1 MADEAPIAAPA
12 HDLTVPATVDVLD
25 PSGRRGSIPVTDLPN
40 AQSQGYAIAPTAP
53 DEGPGGLRG
62 IAETI
67 NAWDKAAYRGVTGGF
82 SDVAEQKVRGFL
94 APIFGTGTKEEAETR
109 SREETERFK
118 QQSPTTSMLGEGA
131 GMIGG
136 ALAGEGLIANGASG
150 AANVAGRGLA
160 AVSRTGEL
168 AGSLV
173 ARAGQGL
180 ASTGALGRAVVS
192 GAELG
197 ARGAVE
203 MGLYS
208 GAKELNEQMLGDP
221 ALNAEKIFAAAAD
234 GAEGGAIFGGA
245 LGSAGSLVKSGAK
258 GLGGIAQDVL
268 AKNADKLTDLADEQR
283 WRALDPLKKFTEQA
297 NARVKGGTKAVGEVL
312 GRYGIVGDTL
322 ENAIKSG
329 DVESIGSKLD
339 VAVEKVGQQLGDMT
353 GASTATIPLNKINSA
368 LDDIIRDVGKYAGRE
383 NIVKSLEDYRISLAN
398 KLVPNAAEMGE
409 AALTAPISIQDALFQ
424 RKGLD
429 QLVYQESKSLDPQM
443 RVQLLRDFRAKF
455 ENLIVD
461 GFDEAATAAG
471 NPGAK
476 AELLGLKHDYQ
487 SLSIAQDAAEKAT
500 SRMQTNRN
508 LSLTDYMAGGTG
520 SHIGS
525 AIGGAVLG
533 PVGAGLGGLVGGAA
547 GAALNKLGR
556 EKGNAIAA
564 AVLEKLGKYGKKL
577 GPVKGAELEEIAAQ
591 VTKAEELAHEGA
603 RNPNLIAPEVEA
615 AMLPERGSPLQTP
628 FGENAALP
636 EAASMGREAQVPD
649 RGSRMLPEFTERP
662 EVGPPRLMAPRP
674 EAPGLEP
681 MPMAPEVPGA
691 PERPRI
697 GARPEM
703 PDVGPEPVHPGV
715 PEKPVPPPP
724 EAIVK
729 AAKKVKPE
737 KLAAFEDRITDAIH
751 HVDKQK
757 KAGGMVH
764 MSDLRKEFPE
774 LSRAQFDAEMLAIGR
789 GDKLKLGTYNVNDIN
804 DSQAKMLGMT
814 EEQLAGA
821 IREPAPPRREGY
833 GKEERWV
840 PGNERKLGFAMAYE
854 PASGKPWA
862 RAGEAPPAAAPS
874 PKATGKSSKA
884 AYEKKLAAWEEQVD
898 AIDTAHFEALDAH
911 NAKRSAAESSHKQ
924 ALADW
929 EAGKSSS
936 EGGFAKAHSDW
947 EASKAAAESG
957 HGAAVGGWEA
967 NRIAAEQA
975 HAEAVAKWSADIQR
989 AASEHAAL
997 LDKVAQ
1003 FDRARAAIDKV
1014 DAAVE
1019 KAAKGIVLGPSE
1031 VKALP
1036 PASKADKLALRGG
1049 SGSKDMT
1056 LRERYSEAMATVQKM
1071 QADQE
1076 AVIKRASVGARHMP
1090 ETSKLLGTNALR
1102 AFMYMTSQTPQPVN
1116 QRPILGR
1123 ALPAKASDADMSA
1136 YLQKYDTARDPM
1148 RTLRKFAR
1156 GRITTGEAQTLQVVS
1171 PEVFK
1176 ELQQKSLAL
1185 VIDRQ
1190 AAGDPLPFAARQRMH
1205 VLLGIVTD
1213 PSQDPK
1219 LTKAL
1224 QANLEQP
1231 DAAAGGAP
1239 NGPAQQRPKRPVQM
1253 PDITNKFDKLESM

>member
-1 MADEAPIAAPA
+1 MTQPAETLPPAPTTEPQGGS
-12 HDLTVPATVDVLD
+12 VQVYNR
-25 PSGRRGSIPVTDLPN
+25 SGALVSIPVAQLPD
-40 AQSQGYAIAPTAP
+40 AQAQGYSVAPVVPESGGAFETLKAGARGALRGATFGLQENLEQAGQNAIGSLFGKGDAGTQYHEESKRLEEVHPTA
-53 DEGPGGLRG
+53 
-62 IAETI
+62 TM
-67 NAWDKAAYRGVTGGF
+67 V
-82 SDVAEQKVRGFL
+82 
-94 APIFGTGTKEEAETR
+94 
-109 SREETERFK
+109 
-118 QQSPTTSMLGEGA
+118 GEGV
-131 GMIGG
+131 GMVGG
-136 ALAGEGLIANGASG
+136 TLAGEGLIAGGG
-150 AANVAGRGLA
+150 AALGGLGRGLA
-160 AVSRTGEL
+160 SVSRTGEL

-173 ARAGQGL
+173 GRAGAGL

-268 AKNADKLTDLADEQR
+268 AKNADKLTDMADEQR

-368 LDDIIRDVGKYAGRE
+368 LDAIIKDVGKYAGRE

-487 SLSIAQDAAEKAT
+487 SLSLAQDAAEKAT

-520 SHIGS
+520 SHIGA
-525 AIGGAVLG
+525 AIGSVLG
-533 PVGAGLGGLVGGAA
+533 PVGSGLGGLIGGAA

-564 AVLEKLGKYGKKL
+564 AVLEKLGKYGKRL
-577 GPVKGAELEEIAAQ
+577 GPVKGADLEEIAAQ
-591 VTKAEELAHEGA
+591 VTKAEELAHEGT

-628 FGENAALP
+628 YGENAALP
-636 EAASMGREAQVPD
+636 EAASMGREVPVPD
-649 RGSRMLPEFTERP
+649 RGSRVLPEFTERP

-697 GARPEM
+697 AGRPEM
-703 PDVGPEPVHPGV
+703 PDVGPEPVHPGI
-715 PEKPVPPPP
+715 PEKPAAPPP
-724 EAIVK
+724 EAVVK
-729 AAKKVKPE
+729 AAKKIKPE
-737 KLAAFEDRITDAIH
+737 KLAAFEDRVTDAIH
-751 HVDKQK
+751 AVDKQT
-757 KAGGMVH
+757 KAYGMPHV
-764 MSDLRKEFPE
+764 SDLRKEFPE
-774 LSRAQFDAEMLAIGR
+774 LSREQFDAAMFAAQDAGKI
-789 GDKLKLGTYNVNDIN
+789 KLGTYNFTSALDKN
-804 DSQAKMLGMT
+804 AERLGIT
-814 EEQLAGA
+814 EERLTGA
-821 IREPAPPRREGY
+821 IKEPGRSKMDIVGGKPTWSTGESRTMGY
-833 GKEERWV
+833 
-840 PGNERKLGFAMAYE
+840 AMPFE
-854 PASGKPWA
+854 KPSGKPWT
-862 RAGEAPPAAAPS
+862 RAGEAPEAAATAT
-874 PKATGKSSKA
+874 KANGKSSKA
-884 AYEKKLAAWEEQVD
+884 AYAKKLAAWEDQVD
-898 AIDTAHFEALDAH
+898 AIDTAHIEALDAH
-911 NAKRSAAESSHKQ
+911 AAKKASAESSYKQ

-929 EAGKSSS
+929 EAGKSSA

-957 HGAAVGGWEA
+957 HAGAVGSWEA
-967 NRIAAEQA
+967 NRFAAEQA

-989 AASEHAAL
+989 ATSEHAAL

-1019 KAAKGIVLGPSE
+1019 KAAKGIVLGPAE

-1036 PASKADKLALRGG
+1036 PASKADKLALRGS
-1049 SGSKDMT
+1049 SGYREMT

-1071 QADQE
+1071 QDAQADI
-1076 AVIKRASVGARHMP
+1076 IKRASVEARHMP
-1090 ETSKLLGTNALR
+1090 ETSKLLGINALR
-1102 AFMYMTSQTPQPVN
+1102 AFMYMTTQTPQPVN
-1116 QRPILGR
+1116 QQPILGR
-1123 ALPAKASDADMSA
+1123 PLPAKASDADMSA

-1190 AAGDPLPFAARQRMH
+1190 AAGDPLPFSARQRMH
-1205 VLLGIVTD
+1205 VLLGVVTD

-1231 DAAAGGAP
+1231 DSQGGP

>member
-1 MADEAPIAAPA
+1 MTQPAETPPPAPTTEPQGGS
-12 HDLTVPATVDVLD
+12 VQVYN
-25 PSGRRGSIPVTDLPN
+25 PSGALVSIPVTQLPT
-40 AQSQGYAIAPTAP
+40 AQTQGYSVAPVVPESGGAFETLKAGARGALRGATFGLQENLEQAGQNAIGGLFGKGDAGTQYHEESKRLEEVHPTA
-53 DEGPGGLRG
+53 
-62 IAETI
+62 TM
-67 NAWDKAAYRGVTGGF
+67 V
-82 SDVAEQKVRGFL
+82 
-94 APIFGTGTKEEAETR
+94 
-109 SREETERFK
+109 
-118 QQSPTTSMLGEGA
+118 GEGV
-131 GMIGG
+131 GMVGG
-136 ALAGEGLIANGASG
+136 TLAGEGLIAGAGG
-150 AANVAGRGLA
+150 AAARGLGRGLA
-160 AVSRTGEL
+160 SVSRTGEL

-173 ARAGQGL
+173 GRAGAGL

-268 AKNADKLTDLADEQR
+268 AKNADKLTDMADEQR

-368 LDDIIRDVGKYAGRE
+368 LDAIIKDVGKYAGRE

-487 SLSIAQDAAEKAT
+487 SLSLAQDAAEKAT

-520 SHIGS
+520 SHIGA
-525 AIGGAVLG
+525 AIGSVLG
-533 PVGAGLGGLVGGAA
+533 PVGSGLGGLIGGAA

-564 AVLEKLGKYGKKL
+564 AVLEKLGKYGKRL
-577 GPVKGAELEEIAAQ
+577 GPVKGADLEEIAAQ
-591 VTKAEELAHEGA
+591 VTKAEELAHEGT

-628 FGENAALP
+628 YGENAALP
-636 EAASMGREAQVPD
+636 EAAAMGREVPVPD
-649 RGSRMLPEFTERP
+649 RGSRVLPEFTERP

-697 GARPEM
+697 AGRPEM
-703 PDVGPEPVHPGV
+703 PDVGPEPVHPGI
-715 PEKPVPPPP
+715 PEKPAPPPP
-724 EAIVK
+724 EAVVK
-729 AAKKVKPE
+729 AAKKIKPE
-737 KLAAFEDRITDAIH
+737 KLAAFEDRVTDAIH
-751 HVDKQK
+751 HVSKEK
-757 KAGGMVH
+757 RAAGLVH
-764 MSDLRKEFPE
+764 MMDLRKEFPE
-774 LSRAQFDAEMLAIGR
+774 MSRADFDAAMLAAQDANKI
-789 GDKLKLGTYNVNDIN
+789 KLSTYNGTKLGDA
-804 DSQAKMLGMT
+804 QAGGLT
-814 EEQLAGA
+814 QQHLDDA
-821 IREPAPPRREGY
+821 IITQGLYSGGVRGNQYRGYATAYDAP
-833 GKEERWV
+833 
-840 PGNERKLGFAMAYE
+840 
-854 PASGKPWA
+854 SGKPWA
-862 RAGEAPPAAAPS
+862 RAGEAPEAAAPV
-874 PKATGKSSKA
+874 PKAGKSSKG
-884 AYEKKLAAWEEQVD
+884 AYAKKLAAWEDKVD
-898 AIDTAHFEALDAH
+898 AIDIAHIEALDAH
-911 NAKRSAAESSHKQ
+911 AAKKASAESSHKQ

-929 EAGKSSS
+929 EAGKSSA

-957 HGAAVGGWEA
+957 HAGAVGSWEA
-967 NRIAAEQA
+967 NRFAAEQA

-1019 KAAKGIVLGPSE
+1019 KAAKGIVLGPAE

-1036 PASKADKLALRGG
+1036 PASKADKLALRGS
-1049 SGSKDMT
+1049 SGSREMT

-1071 QADQE
+1071 QDAQAD
-1076 AVIKRASVGARHMP
+1076 VIKRASVEARHMP

-1102 AFMYMTSQTPQPVN
+1102 AFMYMTTQTPQPVN
-1116 QRPILGR
+1116 QQPILGR
-1123 ALPAKASDADMSA
+1123 PLPAKASDADMSA

-1190 AAGDPLPFAARQRMH
+1190 AAGDPLPFSARQRMH
-1205 VLLGIVTD
+1205 VLLGVVTD

-1231 DAAAGGAP
+1231 DSQGGP

>member
-1 MADEAPIAAPA
+1 MTQPTESSPPAPTTEPQGGS
-12 HDLTVPATVDVLD
+12 VQVYNR
-25 PSGRRGSIPVTDLPN
+25 SGALVSIPVAQLPD
-40 AQSQGYAIAPTAP
+40 AQAQGYSVAPVVPESGGAFETLKAGARGALRGATFGLQENIEQAGQNAIGSLFGHGDAGTQYHEESKRLEEVHPTA
-53 DEGPGGLRG
+53 
-62 IAETI
+62 TM
-67 NAWDKAAYRGVTGGF
+67 V
-82 SDVAEQKVRGFL
+82 
-94 APIFGTGTKEEAETR
+94 
-109 SREETERFK
+109 
-118 QQSPTTSMLGEGA
+118 GEGV
-131 GMIGG
+131 GMVGG
-136 ALAGEGLIANGASG
+136 TLAGEGLIAGAG
-150 AANVAGRGLA
+150 GLAARGLGRGLA
-160 AVSRTGEL
+160 SVSRTGEL

-173 ARAGQGL
+173 GRAGAGL

-268 AKNADKLTDLADEQR
+268 AKNADKLTGLADEQR

-353 GASTATIPLNKINSA
+353 GASTATIPFNKINAA
-368 LDDIIRDVGKYAGRE
+368 LDDIVRDVGKYAGRE

-487 SLSIAQDAAEKAT
+487 SLSLAQDAAEKAT

-533 PVGAGLGGLVGGAA
+533 PVGSGLGGLVGGAA

-591 VTKAEELAHEGA
+591 VTKAEELAHEGT
-603 RNPNLIAPEVEA
+603 RSPNLIAPEVETVL
-615 AMLPERGSPLQTP
+615 LPERGSPLQTP
-628 FGENAALP
+628 FGSAGELP
-636 EAASMGREAQVPD
+636 EAASAGREAVA
-649 RGSRMLPEFTERP
+649 GSRMLPEFTERP
-662 EVGPPRLMAPRP
+662 EAGPPRLMAPRP

-681 MPMAPEVPGA
+681 MPMAPEVPGP

-703 PDVGPEPVHPGV
+703 PDVGLEPVHPGV
-715 PEKPVPPPP
+715 PEKPAPPPP
-724 EAIVK
+724 EAVVK
-729 AAKKVKPE
+729 AAKKIKPE
-737 KLAAFEDRITDAIH
+737 QLAAFEDRITDAIH
-751 HVDKQK
+751 HVDKQTK
-757 KAGGMVH
+757 SGGMVH
-764 MSDLRKEFPE
+764 VSDLRAEFPE
-774 LSRAQFDAEMLAIGR
+774 MSREQFDAAMWKAENDR
-789 GDKLKLGTYNVNDIN
+789 HLKLATYNNTKVGDYGGG
-804 DSQAKMLGMT
+804 SGALTQ
-814 EEQLAGA
+814 EQLSGA
-821 IREPAPPRREGY
+821 IKEPQQKRLEYYGGEPRWTNVEGRTMGY
-833 GKEERWV
+833 S
-840 PGNERKLGFAMAYE
+840 MAYNK
-854 PASGKPWA
+854 PSGKPWA
-862 RAGEAPPAAAPS
+862 RAGESQPS
-874 PKATGKSSKA
+874 AEPTPKATGKSSKA
-884 AYEKKLAAWEEQVD
+884 AYAKKLAAWEDQVD
-898 AIDTAHFEALDAH
+898 AIDIAHIEALDAH
-911 NAKRSAAESSHKQ
+911 AAKKASAESSYKQ

-929 EAGKSSS
+929 EAGKSSA

-957 HGAAVGGWEA
+957 HAGAVGSWEA
-967 NRIAAEQA
+967 NRVAAEQA
-975 HAEAVAKWSADIQR
+975 HADAVAKWSADIQR
-989 AASEHAAL
+989 AAAEHAAL

-1036 PASKADKLALRGG
+1036 PASRADKLALRGE
-1049 SGSKDMT
+1049 SGSNEMT

-1071 QADQE
+1071 QASQE
-1076 AVIKRASVGARHMP
+1076 AVIKRASVEARHMP

-1102 AFMYMTSQTPQPVN
+1102 AFMYMTSQTPPPVN
-1116 QRPILGR
+1116 QQPILGR
-1123 ALPAKASDADMSA
+1123 ALPARASDADMSA

-1205 VLLGIVTD
+1205 VLLGVVTD

-1231 DAAAGGAP
+1231 DTQGGP

>member
-1 MADEAPIAAPA
+1 MTQPAETPPPAPTTEPQGGS
-12 HDLTVPATVDVLD
+12 VQVYN
-25 PSGRRGSIPVTDLPN
+25 PSGALVSIPVAQLPDAQTRGYSVAPIVPESGGAFETLKAGARGALRDATFGLQENLEHAGQN
-40 AQSQGYAIAPTAP
+40 AIGGLFGHGDAGTKYHEESKRLEEVHPTATMV
-53 DEGPGGLRG
+53 GGG
-62 IAETI
+62 I
-67 NAWDKAAYRGVTGGF
+67 
-82 SDVAEQKVRGFL
+82 
-94 APIFGTGTKEEAETR
+94 
-109 SREETERFK
+109 
-118 QQSPTTSMLGEGA
+118 
-131 GMIGG
+131 GMVGG
-136 ALAGEGLIANGASG
+136 ALAGEGLIAGAGGLASR
-150 AANVAGRGLA
+150 VLGRGLA
-160 AVSRTGEL
+160 SVSRTGEL

-173 ARAGQGL
+173 GRAGAGL

-353 GASTATIPLNKINSA
+353 GASTATIPLNKINAA
-368 LDDIIRDVGKYAGRE
+368 LDDIIKDVGKYAGRE

-487 SLSIAQDAAEKAT
+487 SLSLAQDAAEKAT

-520 SHIGS
+520 SHIGA
-525 AIGGAVLG
+525 AIGSVLG
-533 PVGAGLGGLVGGAA
+533 PVGSGLGGLVGGAA

-615 AMLPERGSPLQTP
+615 AVLPERGSPLQTP
-628 FGENAALP
+628 YGENAALP
-636 EAASMGREAQVPD
+636 EAASMGREVPVPD

-681 MPMAPEVPGA
+681 MPMAPEVTGA

-697 GARPEM
+697 AGRPEM
-703 PDVGPEPVHPGV
+703 PDVGPEPVHPGI
-715 PEKPVPPPP
+715 PEKPAAPPP
-724 EAIVK
+724 EAVVK
-729 AAKKVKPE
+729 AAKKIKPE
-737 KLAAFEDRITDAIH
+737 KLAAFEERLIDAIH
-751 HVDKQK
+751 HVDRKTIRS
-757 KAGGMVH
+757 GMAH
-764 MSDLRKEFPE
+764 MSDVRKEFPE
-774 LSRAQFDAEMLAIGR
+774 MSRAEFDAAVYRADKGR
-789 GDKLKLGTYNVNDIN
+789 LVDLKTYNYKPGDAYGPSN
-804 DSQAKMLGMT
+804 
-814 EEQLAGA
+814 EQFEGA
-821 IREPAPPRREGY
+821 IKGKSLINEAGGGNTVAAMRGQTEYGFIAPNRDP
-833 GKEERWV
+833 
-840 PGNERKLGFAMAYE
+840 
-854 PASGKPWA
+854 SGKPWT
-862 RAGEAPPAAAPS
+862 RAGEAPPAIEAPA
-874 PKATGKSSKA
+874 PKATGKSAKS
-884 AYEKKLAAWEEQVD
+884 AYAKKLAAWEDQVD
-898 AIDTAHFEALDAH
+898 AIDIAHIEALDAH
-911 NAKRSAAESSHKQ
+911 AAKKVSAESSYKQ

-929 EAGKSSS
+929 EAGKSSA

-957 HGAAVGGWEA
+957 HAGAVGSWEA

-975 HAEAVAKWSADIQR
+975 HADAVAKWSADIQR

-1019 KAAKGIVLGPSE
+1019 KAAKGIVLGPAE

-1036 PASKADKLALRGG
+1036 PASKADKLALRGEP
-1049 SGSKDMT
+1049 GSKEMT

-1071 QADQE
+1071 QDAQAD
-1076 AVIKRASVGARHMP
+1076 VIKRASVEARHMP

-1116 QRPILGR
+1116 QQPILGR
-1123 ALPAKASDADMSA
+1123 PLPAKASDADMSA

-1205 VLLGIVTD
+1205 VLLGVMTD

-1231 DAAAGGAP
+1231 DAQGGP

>member
-1 MADEAPIAAPA
+1 MTQPAETPPPAPTTEPQGGS
-12 HDLTVPATVDVLD
+12 VQVYN
-25 PSGRRGSIPVTDLPN
+25 PSGALVSIPVAQLPD
-40 AQSQGYAIAPTAP
+40 AQAQGYSVAPVAPESGGAFETLKAGARGALRGATAGLQENIEQAGQNLVGGLFGHADAGTKYHEESKRLEEVHPTA
-53 DEGPGGLRG
+53 
-62 IAETI
+62 TM
-67 NAWDKAAYRGVTGGF
+67 V
-82 SDVAEQKVRGFL
+82 
-94 APIFGTGTKEEAETR
+94 
-109 SREETERFK
+109 
-118 QQSPTTSMLGEGA
+118 GEGV
-131 GMIGG
+131 GMVGG
-136 ALAGEGLIANGASG
+136 TLAGEGLIAGAG
-150 AANVAGRGLA
+150 GVAARGLGRGLA
-160 AVSRTGEL
+160 SISRTGEL
-168 AGSLV
+168 AGNLV
-173 ARAGQGL
+173 GRAGAGL

-245 LGSAGSLVKSGAK
+245 LGSAGSLVKSGTK

-368 LDDIIRDVGKYAGRE
+368 LDSIIKDVGKYAGRE

-487 SLSIAQDAAEKAT
+487 SLSLAQDAAEKAT

-520 SHIGS
+520 SHIGA
-525 AIGGAVLG
+525 AIGSVLG
-533 PVGAGLGGLVGGAA
+533 PVGSGLGGLVGGAA

-556 EKGNAIAA
+556 EKGNAVAA

-603 RNPNLIAPEVEA
+603 RNPSLIAPEVES

-628 FGENAALP
+628 YGENAALP
-636 EAASMGREAQVPD
+636 EAASMGREVPVPD

-697 GARPEM
+697 AGRPEM
-703 PDVGPEPVHPGV
+703 PDVGPEPVHPGI
-715 PEKPVPPPP
+715 PEKPVAPPP
-724 EAIVK
+724 EAVVK

-737 KLAAFEDRITDAIH
+737 KLAAFEDRVTDAIH
-751 HVDKQK
+751 HLDRN
-757 KAGGMVH
+757 GMAH
-764 MSDLRKEFPE
+764 LSDLRKEFPE
-774 LSRAQFDAEMLAIGR
+774 MSRAEFDAAIWKAQ
-789 GDKLKLGTYNVNDIN
+789 DENKIKLGTYNNANSADHAGESAEHI
-804 DSQAKMLGMT
+804 
-814 EEQLAGA
+814 AGA
-821 IREPAPPRREGY
+821 VTGPKRRVQVIEGGVPRY
-833 GKEERWV
+833 VEER
-840 PGNERKLGFAMAYE
+840 GATLGSAIAYE
-854 PASGKPWA
+854 RPSGKPWT
-862 RAGEAPPAAAPS
+862 RAGEAPEAAAPT
-874 PKATGKSSKA
+874 PKASGKSSKA
-884 AYEKKLAAWEEQVD
+884 AYAKKLAAWEDQVD
-898 AIDTAHFEALDAH
+898 AIDTAHIEALDAH
-911 NAKRSAAESSHKQ
+911 AAKKASAESGYKQ

-929 EAGKSSS
+929 EAGKSSA

-957 HGAAVGGWEA
+957 HAGAVGSWES
-967 NRIAAEQA
+967 NRVAAEQA
-975 HAEAVAKWSADIQR
+975 HADAVAKWSADIQR

-1019 KAAKGIVLGPSE
+1019 KAAKGIVLGPAE

-1036 PASKADKLALRGG
+1036 PASKADKLALRGE
-1049 SGSKDMT
+1049 SGSKEMT

-1071 QADQE
+1071 QDAQE
-1076 AVIKRASVGARHMP
+1076 TVIKRAAVEARHMP

-1116 QRPILGR
+1116 QQPILGR
-1123 ALPAKASDADMSA
+1123 ALPAKASDAAMSD

-1205 VLLGIVTD
+1205 VLLGVITD

-1231 DAAAGGAP
+1231 DAQGGP